1 MLRHERAAW
10 EDGFSCVC
18 GIDEAGRGPLAGPVH
33 AAAVVFE
40 RGFLEREAAA
50 SLARLTD
57 SKQLTAAQRDAFY
70 ALLSACPSA
79 RIGLGV
85 ASVEE
90 IDALNILNANHLAMR
105 RAVAAL
111 GDPQP
116 DLALV
121 DGHPVKGLPIP
132 HRAIVKGDASSLSI
146 AAASIVAK
154 VTRDRWMDAQDALY
168 PGYGF
173 ARHKGYGTRQHL
185 DALRRLG
192 PCPIHRRS
200 FGPVSQ
206 LTFPF

>member
-10 EDGFSCVC
+10 ADGFSCIC

-40 RGFLEREAAA
+40 RGFLESEADAA
-50 SLARLTD
+50 LSGLTD
-57 SKQLTAAQRDAFY
+57 SKQLTAARREFFY
-70 ALLSACPSA
+70 GFLQECPAA

-85 ASVEE
+85 ATVEE
-90 IDALNILNANHLAMR
+90 IDTLNILNANYLAMR

-111 GDPQP
+111 GEPQP

-121 DGHPVKGLPIP
+121 DGNPVKGLPIP

-154 VTRDRWMDAQDALY
+154 VTRDRWMDEQDALY

-173 ARHKGYGTRQHL
+173 ARHKGYGTAAHL

-206 LTFPF
+206 LTLPF

>member
-10 EDGFSCVC
+10 EDGFSCIC
-18 GIDEAGRGPLAGPVH
+18 GVDEAGRGPLAGPVH
-33 AAAVVFE
+33 AAAVVFD

-70 ALLSACPSA
+70 ALLADCPSA

-90 IDALNILNANHLAMR
+90 IDTLNILNANYLAMR
-105 RAVAAL
+105 RAIAAL

-121 DGHPVKGLPIP
+121 DGNPGKGLPNP

-206 LTFPF
+206 LTLPF

>member
-10 EDGFSCVC
+10 ADGFSCIC

-40 RGFLEREAAA
+40 RGFLESEADAA
-50 SLARLTD
+50 LSGLTD
-57 SKQLTAAQRDAFY
+57 SKQLTAAQREFFY
-70 ALLSACPSA
+70 GFLQECPAA

-85 ASVEE
+85 ATVEE
-90 IDALNILNANHLAMR
+90 IDTLNILNANYLAMR

-121 DGHPVKGLPIP
+121 DGNPVKGLPIP

-154 VTRDRWMDAQDALY
+154 VTRDRWMDEQDALY

-173 ARHKGYGTRQHL
+173 ARHKGSGTAAHL

-206 LTFPF
+206 LTLPF

>member
-10 EDGFSCVC
+10 ADGFSHVC

-33 AAAVVFE
+33 AAAVLFDRE
-40 RGFLEREAAA
+40 FLEREANA
-50 SLARLTD
+50 SLTRLTD
-57 SKQLTAAQRDAFY
+57 SKQLTAAQRDAFF
-70 ALLSACPSA
+70 ALLSDCPSV

-85 ASVEE
+85 ATVEE
-90 IDALNILNANHLAMR
+90 IDTLNILNANYLAMR

-121 DGHPVKGLPIP
+121 DGNPVKGLPIP

-154 VTRDRWMDAQDALY
+154 VTRDRWMNEQDALY

-173 ARHKGYGTRQHL
+173 VRHKGYGTREHL

-192 PCPIHRRS
+192 PCPIHRRT

-206 LTFPF
+206 LTLPF

>member
-10 EDGFSCVC
+10 VDGFSCVC

-33 AAAVVFE
+33 AAAVVFD
-40 RGFLEREAAA
+40 RDFLERESTA
-50 SLARLTD
+50 SLSRLTD

-70 ALLSACPSA
+70 ALLSSYPSA

-90 IDALNILNANHLAMR
+90 IDTLNILNANYLAMR

-111 GDPQP
+111 GVPQP

-121 DGHPVKGLPIP
+121 DGNPVKGLPIS

-173 ARHKGYGTRQHL
+173 ARHKGYGTHEHL

-192 PCPIHRRS
+192 PCPIHRRT

-206 LTFPF
+206 LTLPF

>member
-10 EDGFSCVC
+10 EDGFSRVC

-33 AAAVVFE
+33 AAAVLFD
-40 RGFLEREAAA
+40 RNFLEREATA

-57 SKQLTAAQRDAFY
+57 SKQLTATQRESYF
-70 ALLSACPSA
+70 ALLSDCPSV

-85 ASVEE
+85 ATVEE
-90 IDALNILNANHLAMR
+90 IDTLNILNANHLAMR

-111 GDPQP
+111 GNPQP

-121 DGHPVKGLPIP
+121 DGNPVKGLPIP

-173 ARHKGYGTRQHL
+173 ARHKGYGTREHL

-192 PCPIHRRS
+192 PCPIHRRT

>member
-10 EDGFSCVC
+10 ADGFSCIC

-40 RGFLEREAAA
+40 RAFLEREAAA
-50 SLARLTD
+50 ALSGLTD
-57 SKQLTAAQRDAFY
+57 SKQLTAARREFFLGFLQE
-70 ALLSACPSA
+70 CPAA

-85 ASVEE
+85 ATVEE
-90 IDALNILNANHLAMR
+90 IDTLNILNANYLAMR

-121 DGHPVKGLPIP
+121 DGNPVKGLPIP

-154 VTRDRWMDAQDALY
+154 VTRDRWMDEQDALY

-173 ARHKGYGTRQHL
+173 SRHKGYGTDAHL

-206 LTFPF
+206 LTLPF

>member
-10 EDGFSCVC
+10 ADGFSCVC

-33 AAAVVFE
+33 AAAIVFE
-40 RGFLEREAAA
+40 RDFLEREAEA
-50 SLARLTD
+50 SLAGLTD
-57 SKQLTAAQRDAFY
+57 SKQLTAARREFFYGFLRD
-70 ALLSACPSA
+70 CPAA

-85 ASVEE
+85 ATVEE
-90 IDALNILNANHLAMR
+90 IDTLNILNANYLAMR

-111 GDPQP
+111 GDPRP
-116 DLALV
+116 GLALV
-121 DGHPVKGLPIP
+121 DGNPVKGLPIP

-154 VTRDRWMDAQDALY
+154 VTRDRWMDEQDALY

-173 ARHKGYGTRQHL
+173 ARHKGYGTAAHL

-206 LTFPF
+206 LPLPF

>member
-10 EDGFSCVC
+10 ADGFSCIC

-33 AAAVVFE
+33 AAAVVFD
-40 RGFLEREAAA
+40 RGFLESEADAA
-50 SLARLTD
+50 LSGLTD
-57 SKQLTAAQRDAFY
+57 SKQLTAARREFFY
-70 ALLSACPSA
+70 GFLQECPAA

-85 ASVEE
+85 ATVEE
-90 IDALNILNANHLAMR
+90 IDTLNILNANYLAMR

-111 GDPQP
+111 GEPQP
-116 DLALV
+116 SLALV
-121 DGHPVKGLPIP
+121 DGNPVKGLPIP

-154 VTRDRWMDAQDALY
+154 VTRDRWMDEQDALY

-173 ARHKGYGTRQHL
+173 ARHKGYGTAAHL

-206 LTFPF
+206 LTLPF